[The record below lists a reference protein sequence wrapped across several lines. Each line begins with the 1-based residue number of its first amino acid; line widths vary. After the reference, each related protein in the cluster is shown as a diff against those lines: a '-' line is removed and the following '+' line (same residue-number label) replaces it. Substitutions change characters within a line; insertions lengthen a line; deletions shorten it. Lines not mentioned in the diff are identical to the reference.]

1 MRSNSVPRR
10 AAGVV
15 AVAAVLAFAAGCG
28 GDGDSPGNEEQLA
41 TSASASASAAASG
54 HNEADVEFA
63 QGMIPHHQQA
73 VEMAELAATRAANPK
88 VKELGAK
95 IAAAQAPEITQ
106 MTGWLTAWGASPPAT
121 SGGHDMHGSMPGMM
135 SAADMAA
142 LEKASG
148 RDFDKKFLEM
158 MVEHHEGALQMAT
171 TEQQQGQNTEAKAL
185 AKKIEADQ
193 TAEIQQMQTM
203 LQSV

>member
-1 MRSNSVPRR
+1 MRSSSVPRR
-10 AAGVV
+10 AASAI

-28 GDGDSPGNEEQLA
+28 GDNDSASSGNEQPAPSA
-41 TSASASASAAASG
+41 TASASAAASG

-73 VEMAELAATRAANPK
+73 VEMAELAGTRAANPK

-135 SAADMAA
+135 SDADMAA

-148 RDFDKKFLEM
+148 RDFD
-158 MVEHHEGALQMAT
+158 
-171 TEQQQGQNTEAKAL
+171 
-185 AKKIEADQ
+185 
-193 TAEIQQMQTM
+193 
-203 LQSV
+203 